1 VKLSNLEAERR
12 LSNMSETE
20 SLEKIIKEKIS
31 ADHLL
36 YVSMKYTKTCDVMI
50 NLLKRWKIMMDYA
63 FDGILI
69 KAKKK
74 KMIKTIPDAPKLK
87 LDLLK
92 DIFKDEPDMMT
103 ALNEYMMF
111 KLIDA
116 LKKTKEHEFRKGVC
130 LTVTFKMQEVPINL
144 DKLKEYA
151 EIQENFINFTK
162 DFLTKK

>member
-1 VKLSNLEAERR
+1 
-12 LSNMSETE
+12 MSET
-20 SLEKIIKEKIS
+20 LEKIIKEKIS

-63 FDGILI
+63 FDAILA

-74 KMIKTIPDAPKLK
+74 KIIKSIPTAPKLK
-87 LDLLK
+87 IDLVKKTFEKNPEIMDALK
-92 DIFKDEPDMMT
+92 
-103 ALNEYMMF
+103 EYELF
-111 KLIDA
+111 KLIDI

-130 LTVTFKMQEVPINL
+130 LRVIYKQEEVAINL

-151 EIQENFINFTK
+151 EILERFIIYIK
-162 DFLTKK
+162 LYLTEK